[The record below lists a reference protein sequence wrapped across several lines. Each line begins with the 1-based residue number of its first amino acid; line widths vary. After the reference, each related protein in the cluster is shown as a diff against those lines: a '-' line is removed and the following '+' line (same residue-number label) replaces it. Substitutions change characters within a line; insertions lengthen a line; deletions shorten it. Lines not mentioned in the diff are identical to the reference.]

1 MLIGSGNLELTY
13 YMNQK
18 IKANSTETNQR
29 HTQLLSGLQFS
40 PNAGKVL
47 LSKKSS
53 RTLM

>member
-29 HTQLLSGLQFS
+29 HTQLLS
-40 PNAGKVL
+40 
-47 LSKKSS
+47 
-53 RTLM
+53 